1 MFFLSLNASNVFH
14 WITELVGSVVEVSG
28 AEDVDGVNRFCSLKG
43 TSPLISEV
51 VVELSEVVIELSG
64 AEDVDGVDRF
74 CSLKGISPLISE
86 VVGSNVGAGVV
97 EMRKGVEDGVGQDS
111 GVVLVDNWSG
121 SEDSECTG
129 VDNRCGV
136 VDDEGGDV
144 VGVDNLCGVDVGN
157 GVVDVSVDSKCGS
170 DDVVGGVLHKQTF
183 VG

>member
-1 MFFLSLNASNVFH
+1 VLH
-14 WITELVGSVVEVSG
+14 WITELVGSLV
-28 AEDVDGVNRFCSLKG
+28 
-43 TSPLISEV
+43 
-51 VVELSEVVIELSG
+51 ELSG

-74 CSLKGISPLISE
+74 RSLKGTSPLILE

-111 GVVLVDNWSG
+111 GVVLVDNWRG
-121 SEDSECTG
+121 SEDSEGTG

-144 VGVDNLCGVDVGN
+144 DGVDNLYGVDDAGN